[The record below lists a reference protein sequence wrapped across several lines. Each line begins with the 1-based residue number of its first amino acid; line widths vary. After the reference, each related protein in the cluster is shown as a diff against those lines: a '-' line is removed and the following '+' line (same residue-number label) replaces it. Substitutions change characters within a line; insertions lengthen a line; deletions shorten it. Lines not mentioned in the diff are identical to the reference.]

1 MLLMK
6 TNKFYSMVTTLMVV
20 LSALMLT
27 SCTEDQMIG
36 MTLQGTWVGNMYT
49 VNTWNGN
56 TYKAS
61 ESEITFTTDPF
72 RSTKGTGYWI
82 DYYSGYSWDY
92 VANHIRWE
100 VRNTDLYIYFMNDG
114 GFVVLTDYRVSN
126 NRFEGYIYDDNSNPL
141 YFSLR
146 KVYDSSNNS
155 WDDYNYGWGYWSEE
169 VYYFAKANEAKAS
182 IEGVSMIEDTEKP
195 VRHIIMNTVK

>member
-1 MLLMK
+1 MK

-114 GFVVLTDYRVSN
+114 GFVA
-126 NRFEGYIYDDNSNPL
+126 DN
-141 YFSLR
+141 
-146 KVYDSSNNS
+146 
-155 WDDYNYGWGYWSEE
+155 
-169 VYYFAKANEAKAS
+169 
-182 IEGVSMIEDTEKP
+182 
-195 VRHIIMNTVK
+195 

>member
-1 MLLMK
+1 MK
-6 TNKFYSMVTTLMVV
+6 TNKFHSMVATLMVV
-20 LSALMLT
+20 LSTLTFT

-56 TYKAS
+56 TYKAT

-72 RSTKGTGYWI
+72 LNTKGYGYWV

-100 VRNTDLYIYFMNDG
+100 VRNSDLYIYFMNDG
-114 GFVVLTDYRVSN
+114 GSVILSDYRVN
-126 NRFEGYIYDDNSNPL
+126 NNYFEGYIYDDYNQPL

-146 KVYDSSNNS
+146 KVYSTYYDS
-155 WDDYNYGWGYWSEE
+155 WDDYNYGWGYWNSDI
-169 VYYFAKANEAKAS
+169 YYYAKSNRASKAKIAT
-182 IEGVSMIEDTEKP
+182 EDFNMTDSTAKP
-195 VRHIIMNTVK
+195 MRHIMKATEE